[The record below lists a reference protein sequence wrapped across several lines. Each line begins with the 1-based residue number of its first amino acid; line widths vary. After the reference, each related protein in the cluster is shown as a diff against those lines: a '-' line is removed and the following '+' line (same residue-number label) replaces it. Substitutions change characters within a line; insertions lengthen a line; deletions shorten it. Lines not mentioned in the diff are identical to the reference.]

1 MTLRIE
7 RHTVD
12 DKVIAEATE
21 DFTERMS
28 LDVRS
33 QQHTGRGG
41 FGWEMISR
49 DLRDYAAARSLQ
61 GPSAEADIRAA
72 LYSAAEARA
81 GSITLDGAP
90 SSAEFSVDLTY
101 TRTGVFYQDFDGD
114 HGSEPRG
121 ARPVRAGDWTE
132 ALYLCVLAGLHED
145 YENPF
150 VGFAS
155 DFGEDEVLQRA
166 LTFYLYPHLGAE
178 RDQLEKYV
186 WSALGPLLDSLSLD
200 SDDDRVEPGS
210 IDHDLLYLRALLAR
224 DELAFWSTMSVRLTW
239 LRDHSDER
247 DLRGL
252 LPLTELAFA
261 ALAVRVEGW
270 EMPFESDYLPR
281 HLVEGF
287 GSRRR
292 RVGPYGKDKD
302 PEALDALSRGTLT
315 VERPMEGF
323 SEGRSPEEAFKY
335 QGQDRWRVW
344 DTSTGRGWISDTL
357 GRAAWFE
364 ILGFRDSSV
373 AAPEV
378 RHPLQL
384 AALEYAAQYMVALF
398 ECAAAEGDTV
408 EVTIGEKTAPMRT
421 FEPNSD
427 VSEAKLQEALQ
438 YALMAGSREL
448 VEKLLV
454 HAGAGYL
461 RGDGRSSIYSHYR
474 TAFLAYLGSEMDRLR
489 RPEEN
494 VPEDPRVE
502 EALGR
507 AIEALAGHSAPD
519 SAPPPVLPL
528 SRLVA
533 GDRDGFDLA
542 LADILEEHRD
552 SYGFGERI
560 GDSDGLID
568 LDTLALACL
577 ARAKGWPVRVRSDY
591 LPQGVLDRAATMFD

>member
-7 RHTVD
+7 RHEVD
-12 DKVIAEATE
+12 DKAIAKATE
-21 DFTERMS
+21 DFTDRIGG
-28 LDVRS
+28 DVRA
-33 QQHTGRGG
+33 QQHSGRDG

-49 DLRDYAAARSLQ
+49 DLRDYAAARSVRA
-61 GPSAEADIRAA
+61 PSATADIRAA

-90 SSAEFSVDLTY
+90 GSAEFSVDLTY

-270 EMPFESDYLPR
+270 DMPFESDYLPR

-323 SEGRSPEEAFKY
+323 STERSFEKTFQYEDEKLQRIRRP
-335 QGQDRWRVW
+335 QILRGQIPRALEWA
-344 DTSTGRGWISDTL
+344 SD
-357 GRAAWFE
+357 GE
-364 ILGFRDSSV
+364 ILGFRFCSV
-373 AAPEV
+373 VDPEA
-378 RHPLQL
+378 RHPRQL
-384 AALEYAAQYMVALF
+384 AALEHAAQYMVALF
-398 ECAAAEGDTV
+398 DCAAAEDDTV
-408 EVTIGEKTAPMRT
+408 DVTIGETTAPMRT
-421 FEPNSD
+421 FEPNSR
-427 VSEAKLQEALQ
+427 VTGGRLRTSLQ
-438 YALMAGSREL
+438 YALMSGSREL
-448 VEKLLV
+448 LERLRA
-454 HAGAGYL
+454 HIGAEYL
-461 RGDGRSSIYSHYR
+461 RGGDGPSVYSHYR
-474 TAFLAYLGSEMDRLR
+474 EAFLAYLGSEVDRLR
-489 RPEEN
+489 WPEED
-494 VPEDPRVE
+494 VPSNSRVE
-502 EALGR
+502 EALDR
-507 AIEALAGHSAPD
+507 ALEALTAYDVPGYP
-519 SAPPPVLPL
+519 PPPVILL
-528 SRLVA
+528 SQLVA
-533 GDRDGFDLA
+533 QDRDGFDLA
-542 LADILEEHRD
+542 LVDVLEEHRD
-552 SYGFGERI
+552 AHGIGERAE
-560 GDSDGLID
+560 DPDGLID
-568 LDTLALACL
+568 LDALALACL

-591 LPQGVLDRAATMFD
+591 LPQGVLDRAATMFA